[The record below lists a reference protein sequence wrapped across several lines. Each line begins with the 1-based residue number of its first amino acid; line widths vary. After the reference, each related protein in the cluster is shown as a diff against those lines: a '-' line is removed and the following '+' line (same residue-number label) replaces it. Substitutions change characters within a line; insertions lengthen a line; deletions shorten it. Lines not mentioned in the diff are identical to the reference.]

1 MNKYITTAVALFC
14 GISLAA
20 CNNGTN
26 DDNTNLLLAAKCAGS
41 SGSGDTTS
49 YVETSHNHLT
59 EQYTDIYELKQDTDF
74 STDIENIIEKICFT
88 GDYTLDYDEVVYE
101 DSNNTADYYKA
112 TYYLYNILS
121 IGVTESNSCVIA
133 KGVYI
138 RDNTNKVKTLKE
150 YTFDSPKTKAEADA
164 YTGVATLAYYESF
177 EDTELT
183 QSTCRC
189 IYMPSKNN
197 EIDTLTTTDLYT
209 PSGTGDLIVEVTN
222 NYLPFNLKWDEDA
235 KKGVAIDS
243 SLLTSGQ
250 IVFKNY
256 NGVDQ
261 TPVDF
266 PVVQEKSVTY
276 KKSSSGNPY
285 DFEAVMTNSFQ
296 RIYSQNKDS
305 IEGYN
310 FDETNYYRYDFL
322 WNPNVCTESYTE
334 QICWEL
340 ENADISVPIDIE
352 DPTSFVTGDRSTT
365 VIKDFKIY
373 GGKHYVT
380 RLTWLNSELKTNYY
394 RVFEYEPVTNSDG
407 SDSTTEYYEYLY
419 MHVISDSTSD
429 YPTHKAFVREGHQ
442 DYISGTDENDNPIV
456 TNIYAVSGYSN
467 EISYKDTYSTSGTS
481 GNVANR
487 SIEIEESR
495 PSFANPLPVLK
506 LGKAE
511 RF

>member
-1 MNKYITTAVALFC
+1 MNKYITTAVALLC

-26 DDNTNLLLAAKCAGS
+26 DDNTKLLLAAKGAGS

-49 YVETSHNHLT
+49 YVETSHNYLSV
-59 EQYTDIYELKQDTDF
+59 QYTDVYELKQDTDF

-88 GDYTLDYDEVVYE
+88 GDNTLDYDEVVYD

-121 IGVTESNSCVIA
+121 IGVTESDSCVIA

-138 RDNTNKVKTLKE
+138 RDNTNKEKTLKE
-150 YTFDSPKTKAEADA
+150 YTFDPPKTKAEADA
-164 YTGVATLAYYESF
+164 YTGYATLAYYESF
-177 EDTELT
+177 KDTGLT

-189 IYMPSKNN
+189 IYMPSKGN
-197 EIDTLTTTDLYT
+197 EIDTLTTTDYFT

-222 NYLPFNLKWDEDA
+222 DYLPFNLKWNESSKTA
-235 KKGVAIDS
+235 EAMDS
-243 SLLTSGQ
+243 SLLTTSGQ
-250 IVFKNY
+250 VVFKNY
-256 NGVDQ
+256 KGVDQ
-261 TPVDF
+261 APVDF
-266 PVVQEKSVTY
+266 PVVQEKCVTY
-276 KKSSSGNPY
+276 EKSSSGNPY

-340 ENADISVPIDIE
+340 ENADISVPINIE
-352 DPTSFVTGDRSTT
+352 DPSTFVTGDRSTT

-394 RVFEYEPVTNSDG
+394 RVFEYEPLTNRDG
-407 SDSTTEYYEYLY
+407 SDSSTDYYEYLY

-442 DYISGTDENDNPIV
+442 DYISGTDENNNPIV
-456 TNIYAVSGYSN
+456 TNVYVVSGYSN
-467 EISYKDTYSTSGTS
+467 EISYKDAYSSTSS
-481 GNVANR
+481 SVANR
-487 SIEIEESR
+487 SLGVEEIR
-495 PSFANPLPVLK
+495 PSFANPLPPLK

-511 RF
+511 KF